1 MVLYVLLFTKLLCFS
16 LTRSGAPS
24 APPLRP
30 AAPVSSAPAKASD
43 KQLPAP
49 RKARAL
55 YDYDAADSTEL
66 SLLADEVMPILSS
79 QYQF

>member
-1 MVLYVLLFTKLLCFS
+1 MALLCFS

-30 AAPVSSAPAKASD
+30 EPPVPSTTGRASD
-43 KQLPAP
+43 TQTPAP

-66 SLLADEVMPILSS
+66 SLLADEVVLH
-79 QYQF
+79 Y